1 MKTTGLAGS
10 LDGGRGGGRFFKE
23 RERRVEGIF
32 LQSLPRHPMKI
43 DFLF

>member
-1 MKTTGLAGS
+1 MKSTGLAGS

-23 RERRVEGIF
+23 KEKRVEGIF
-32 LQSLPRHPMKI
+32 LQSSPPHLMKI

>member
-1 MKTTGLAGS
+1 MKTIGLVGS

-32 LQSLPRHPMKI
+32 LQSSPRLPMKI